1 MLDRARIIAKMCEGE
16 GWPYV
21 LVSSFAPYHAD
32 IINLTFLKFTGDM
45 SQQARYKAVQNFGAQ
60 GSELKIMIA
69 GLKCGGQ
76 GLNLT
81 MANRVISID
90 LWWNHSVELQAF
102 GRVFR

>member
-1 MLDRARIIAKMCEGE
+1 M
-16 GWPYV
+16 
-21 LVSSFAPYHAD
+21 
-32 IINLTFLKFTGDM
+32 TT
-45 SQQARYKAVQNFGAQ
+45 QARHKAVQEFNAPDSG
-60 GSELKIMIA
+60 LRIMVA